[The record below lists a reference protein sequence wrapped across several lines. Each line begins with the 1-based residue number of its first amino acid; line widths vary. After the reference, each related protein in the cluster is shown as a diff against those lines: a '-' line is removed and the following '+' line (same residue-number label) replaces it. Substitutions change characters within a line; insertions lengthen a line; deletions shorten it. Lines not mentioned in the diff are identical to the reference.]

1 MEPMTLAEIAALND
15 LIDEAYAQDNQDGL
29 GITTYDVCLDA
40 GLDEVS
46 THDGSGTLFR
56 DPRTGRHCF
65 AWENG
70 HVDDQISA
78 ATE

>member
-40 GLDEVS
+40 GLD
-46 THDGSGTLFR
+46 
-56 DPRTGRHCF
+56 
-65 AWENG
+65 
-70 HVDDQISA
+70 
-78 ATE
+78 

>member
-1 MEPMTLAEIAALND
+1 MEPMTPQELTALND
-15 LIDEAYAQDNQDGL
+15 LIDEAYAQDDQDGL

-70 HVDDQISA
+70 HVDDQIGGR
-78 ATE
+78 